1 MKEDTN
7 GGGGAEAAAFVS
19 GVAAG
24 FLSTFA
30 GHPFEVIKTRLQIR
44 DDLKTSRWP
53 SWNMAQ
59 ALLRSDQ
66 PHIAFARGF
75 TSNAIG
81 NAVGWGGFFA
91 VKAVVENSILSFK
104 SDPSA
109 EPSTA
114 SSEKQAR
121 LSSADTFIAASVA
134 GYATQIL
141 ANPIFVVKTR
151 MLAVPRGSPNAYLN
165 TVDAILKIYRNEG
178 WKAFYSGVGISIFG
192 VVQVGLQ
199 FVMYDYLKDQYRI
212 SRKAKGIIEGSEED
226 QLTHAETTII
236 STISKTVSITAMYPY
251 QVIRT
256 RMQMTDAKNTYG
268 DGIIGVITNLRKE
281 KQVRA
286 FYKGLGPAIVRT
298 LPATWVTFLV
308 YEDLKPF
315 LQKLFT
321 GTKDG
326 EGQGR

>member
-1 MKEDTN
+1 
-7 GGGGAEAAAFVS
+7 
-19 GVAAG
+19 
-24 FLSTFA
+24 
-30 GHPFEVIKTRLQIR
+30 
-44 DDLKTSRWP
+44 
-53 SWNMAQ
+53 MAQ

-75 TSNAIG
+75 TSNALG

-91 VKAVVENSILSFK
+91 VKAAVENSILSLK
-104 SDPSA
+104 SAPSLDTSIA
-109 EPSTA
+109 PSNG
-114 SSEKQAR
+114 QAR
-121 LSSADTFIAASVA
+121 LSSADTFVAASIA
-134 GYATQIL
+134 GYATQLL

-151 MLAVPRGSPNAYLN
+151 MLAEPRGSANAYDN
-165 TVDAILKIYRNEG
+165 TAHAVTSIYRNEG
-178 WKAFYSGVGISIFG
+178 WRAFYSGVGISIFG

-199 FVMYDYLKDQYRI
+199 FVMYDYLKEQYRLR
-212 SRKAKGIIEGSEED
+212 RKAQGVVEGSDKD
-226 QLTHAETTII
+226 QLSHAETTII

-256 RMQMTDAKNTYG
+256 RMQMTDAKNIYG
-268 DGIIGVITNLRKE
+268 DGIIGVIKNLRKE

-315 LQKLFT
+315 LQKLFAGKT
-321 GTKDG
+321 DG
-326 EGQGR
+326 DAQDP

>member
-1 MKEDTN
+1 
-7 GGGGAEAAAFVS
+7 
-19 GVAAG
+19 
-24 FLSTFA
+24 
-30 GHPFEVIKTRLQIR
+30 
-44 DDLKTSRWP
+44 
-53 SWNMAQ
+53 MAQ
-59 ALLRSDQ
+59 ALLLSEQ

-91 VKAVVENSILSFK
+91 VKAVVEKSLLSFK
-104 SDPSA
+104 SGPSA
-109 EPSTA
+109 EPSTDL
-114 SSEKQAR
+114 SEKQAR
-121 LSSADTFIAASVA
+121 LSSADTFVAASIA

-151 MLAVPRGSPNAYLN
+151 MLAVPRGAPKAYAN
-165 TVDAILKIYRNEG
+165 TADAILKIYRNEG

-212 SRKAKGIIEGSEED
+212 ARKAKGIVEGSEQD

-256 RMQMTDAKNTYG
+256 RMQMTDAKKTYG
-268 DGIIGVITNLRKE
+268 DGILGVFNNLRKE

-308 YEDLKPF
+308 YEDLQPF
-315 LQKLFT
+315 LHKLFT

-326 EGQGR
+326 DGQES